1 MEKFVSALVA
11 ACGLSAGWLT
21 ASSVSAQ
28 PSETH
33 NYTSFTAIAGTPL
46 HLGYYASI
54 NKDCSSAPLPT
65 VRVIAAPRQ
74 GTLIV
79 KLGELAT
86 QNVAG
91 CPGLTTPARILM
103 YETFKVEADIDHFIY
118 EVTNANGDV
127 GVFDI
132 SINIA
137 DRPAPAS
144 GVTRQ

>member
-1 MEKFVSALVA
+1 M
-11 ACGLSAGWLT
+11 
-21 ASSVSAQ
+21 
-28 PSETH
+28 
-33 NYTSFTAIAGTPL
+33 
-46 HLGYYASI
+46 
-54 NKDCSSAPLPT
+54 
-65 VRVIAAPRQ
+65 
-74 GTLIV
+74 V
-79 KLGELAT
+79 KIGELAT